1 MLSLSPRALR
11 VVRVSS
17 SFSTNQPILLR
28 PRTTNS
34 LLSISISCLRCAVSD
49 KADPVSSQEEESCQ
63 AGQVAVR
70 SLSLAIT
77 STGSAAVP
85 TVEIYKKPLS
95 HSCLMLQS
103 DQNRSQ
109 TWHYLLKDH
118 SICLGRDYFLVGDII
133 SVGFSGPGAWLCHCH
148 YAAITRSKISS
159 GAHWTD
165 KFSCVKG
172 SE

>member
-1 MLSLSPRALR
+1 MLSPSPRALQ

-17 SFSTNQPILLR
+17 SFSTNQPILLS

-49 KADPVSSQEEESCQ
+49 KADPVSSQEEESWQ

-77 STGSAAVP
+77 SPGSAAADCWN
-85 TVEIYKKPLS
+85 YKKPLS